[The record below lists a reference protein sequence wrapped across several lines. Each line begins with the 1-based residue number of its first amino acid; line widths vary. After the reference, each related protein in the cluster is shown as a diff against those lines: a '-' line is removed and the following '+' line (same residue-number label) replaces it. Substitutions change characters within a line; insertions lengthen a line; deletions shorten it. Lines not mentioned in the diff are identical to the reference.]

1 MISVAEFDR
10 FRDSYERRLED
21 AVRFSG
27 QDREFFTKAKARALV
42 DLARRRVGDPPSL
55 SALDVG
61 CGVGLTVAELHGA
74 FREVGGVDIS
84 QGMIER
90 ARERDPGGDYRVY
103 SGTRLPYD
111 DASFDVVFTI
121 CVLHHVPPSSRYA
134 FMVELARVVKPGGLV
149 VVGEHNPANPLTR
162 FVVSRCAFD
171 VDAELLP
178 ARESEVLLRYVGLSR
193 IERRYILIAPFES
206 PAVSRVERALQSVP
220 VGAQYLVGGVKP
232 AA

>member
-1 MISVAEFDR
+1 MAEFDR
-10 FRDSYERRLED
+10 FRDSYERQLDD

-27 QDREFFTKAKARALV
+27 QDREFFTRAKARALI
-42 DLARRRVGDPPSL
+42 DLARRRVGDPQSL

-61 CGVGLTVAELHGA
+61 CGVGLTVAQLQGSFGKVA
-74 FREVGGVDIS
+74 GVDIS
-84 QGMIER
+84 DGMIER
-90 ARERDPGGDYRVY
+90 ARERDPDTDYRVY

-121 CVLHHVPPSSRYA
+121 CVLHHVPRSSRYM
-134 FMVELARVVKPGGLV
+134 FMAELSRVLKPGGLV

-178 ARESEVLLRYVGLSR
+178 ARESETLLRYIGVSQ

-206 PAVSRVERALQSVP
+206 PLVSRLESALRAVP
-220 VGAQYLVGGVKP
+220 IGAQYVVGGVRP